1 MLASEYFNQVR
12 GGGLVIS
19 YGQRVCT
26 GIESPFILVNLIC
39 NETHQ
44 QWFDRLFNEWIP
56 PVYTLLDG
64 SKDAGLSSEDL
75 PTDCQLTS

>member
-1 MLASEYFNQVR
+1 MLTNEYFHQVR

-19 YGQRVCT
+19 YEQRVCM

-44 QWFDRLFNEWIP
+44 QWFDRLFIEWTP

-64 SKDAGLSSEDL
+64 AKDAGLSSEDL
-75 PTDCQLTS
+75 PTNCQLTS